1 MILVVSD
8 SQGSSD
14 AGVRRR
20 RVLAAHAEL
29 FRELLERD
37 EDRLS
42 KLANVVE
49 ALGRSGGADIIDPFR
64 AAADHVSGSIRLEG
78 DRCRVEIWWEC
89 QDLAELLKS
98 AVGRA
103 TDVLIVIQGFPVK
116 FPAESGEVD
125 QLVLLDGHDLTLLLE
140 GRWMLGQAV
149 RFKQAQQDAHGRFIN
164 LLIAPPADLPDRV
177 DVGSKPE
184 EGEILRSNV
193 DEVLSAD
200 DDESSS
206 RVDIS
211 DLWDVRP
218 TGSRGSVTTGTTTTT
233 SDEATVPSN
242 VDEHGTSVA
251 DAEAFEESEDR
262 RLRRMRLGIA
272 ATVVLAILMVIGVV
286 RGSKDA
292 TEVSLS
298 QAADTA
304 VRASRL
310 EFDAYHTLDTG
321 ELRSV
326 FSEMLAQQIEAS
338 VQELRRRGAYLDG
351 DLQQEVLGSNVEGQV
366 VRVAVGERGTLRLRS
381 RSDGSMADPN
391 PMAVERVIGY
401 ELNKQS
407 GDRWRVVARGQMQPR

>member
-29 FRELLERD
+29 FRESLERD

-49 ALGRSGGADIIDPFR
+49 ALGRSGGADILDPFR
-64 AAADHVSGSIRLEG
+64 ATADHVSGSIRLEG
-78 DRCRVEIWWEC
+78 DRFRVEIWWEC

-116 FPAESGEVD
+116 FPAESGEGD
-125 QLVLLDGHDLTLLLE
+125 QVVLLDGHDVTLLLE

-164 LLIAPPADLPDRV
+164 LLIAPPADLPDRI

-184 EGEILRSNV
+184 EGEVLRSNV
-193 DEVLSAD
+193 DEMLSAG
-200 DDESSS
+200 DDESSR
-206 RVDIS
+206 RVDIPE
-211 DLWDVRP
+211 LWDVRP
-218 TGSRGSVTTGTTTTT
+218 TGSHGSVTTTPT

-251 DAEAFEESEDR
+251 DTEAFEESEDR

-272 ATVVLAILMVIGVV
+272 AAVVLAILMVIGVV
-286 RGSKDA
+286 RGSQDA

-310 EFDAYHTLDTG
+310 EFDAYHTLDTS

-381 RSDGSMADPN
+381 RSGGSMADPN

-407 GDRWRVVARGQMQPR
+407 DDRWRVVARGQMQPR